1 LVFVASLKIMA
12 GNPLTDPNWASD
24 FTETIIDTVDKVRDR
39 TTKPIVM
46 VARGLVFGLLSTF
59 LGLMALVL
67 LLVGLSRA
75 LINLLEWP
83 LDHDSAVWISHIV
96 LGSLLCLAGAIFMV
110 RRQSKESI

>member
-1 LVFVASLKIMA
+1 MA

-39 TTKPIVM
+39 TTKPLVM

-83 LDHDSAVWISHIV
+83 FDHDSAVWISHIV

-110 RRQSKESI
+110 RRQRKESI

>member
-1 LVFVASLKIMA
+1 MA

-39 TTKPIVM
+39 TTKPLVM

-83 LDHDSAVWISHIV
+83 FDHDSAVWISHIV

>member
-1 LVFVASLKIMA
+1 MA

-83 LDHDSAVWISHIV
+83 FDHDSAVWISHIV

-110 RRQSKESI
+110 RQQSKESI

>member
-1 LVFVASLKIMA
+1 MA

-83 LDHDSAVWISHIV
+83 LDHDSAVLISHIV

>member
-1 LVFVASLKIMA
+1 MA

-46 VARGLVFGLLSTF
+46 VARGLVFGLLSAF

-83 LDHDSAVWISHIV
+83 FDHDSAVWISHIV

>member
-1 LVFVASLKIMA
+1 MA

-67 LLVGLSRA
+67 LLVGISRG

-83 LDHDSAVWISHIV
+83 FDHDSAVWISHIV